1 MVLSHLYQDF
11 GSPDET
17 TVSPDTSGN
26 DAQEVARQQA
36 FESGYQAGWDEAL
49 KAQEKSEH
57 RIATDFAR
65 NLENMTLTYSV
76 AQKVLGAQ
84 LVTQLHDLVEAQ
96 SENAIEMVVCPDNE
110 ASLRRLLECA
120 VEVPFVMN
128 VDPSLGTG
136 QILLRVNR
144 QEREIN
150 LDDVIIGITEAVDA
164 FLAEFTT
171 EVRR

>member
-1 MVLSHLYQDF
+1 M
-11 GSPDET
+11 
-17 TVSPDTSGN
+17 
-26 DAQEVARQQA
+26 
-36 FESGYQAGWDEAL
+36 

-65 NLENMTLTYSV
+65 NLENMTLTYSEAQTKLCAAMQPLLIEMITQLLPDV
-76 AQKVLGAQ
+76 AQKALGAQ